1 MRTAGQLAGALRAI
15 TGSPLRMRVR
25 NEGLAGRLAALLEE
39 RAIQP
44 RMPTRNPRPEKL
56 TMEQAKAKYGRYL
69 QPPWYLIDPA
79 QIPFPDSAAFWW
91 SAVARMATEG
101 RIVAKG
107 KPNYEQAM
115 RFWKNQVKR
124 HYGFRPKR
132 TKRQSMMEGIRQH
145 LKGAS
150 RRMGME
156 RLKPAEKQREGRVT
170 MAAKLISAQ
179 RTQKKAA
186 KALAVQQVAAK
197 RSAAAKKGHETRR
210 ALKAQAAA
218 PTKRKP
224 QGQARG
230 A

>member
-1 MRTAGQLAGALRAI
+1 MR
-15 TGSPLRMRVR
+15 MR
-25 NEGLAGRLAALLEE
+25 NEGLAGRLAALLEA
-39 RAIQP
+39 RAIRP

-79 QIPFPDSAAFWW
+79 QIPFPDSADFWW

-101 RIVAKG
+101 RIVARG

-150 RRMGME
+150 RRMG
-156 RLKPAEKQREGRVT
+156 LEKQRPADQQRAGRVT
-170 MAAKLISAQ
+170 MAAKLIRAQ
-179 RTQKKAA
+179 ATQKRAA
-186 KALAVQQVAAK
+186 KALAAQALAAK
-197 RSAAAKKGHETRR
+197 RSAAAVKGHETRR
-210 ALKAQAAA
+210 ALKAQAQTAQR
-218 PTKRKP
+218 RKP
-224 QGQARG
+224 KAKATG